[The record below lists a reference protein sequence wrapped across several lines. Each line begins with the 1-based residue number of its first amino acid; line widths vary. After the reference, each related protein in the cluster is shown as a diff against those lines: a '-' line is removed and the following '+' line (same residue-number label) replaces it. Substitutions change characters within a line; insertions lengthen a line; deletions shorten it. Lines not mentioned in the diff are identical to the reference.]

1 MTRIRITPEQVR
13 QVGNQFKQASA
24 QSDQMVNQLRNT
36 INSLQGDWEGMT
48 KERFYGEFQQWATS
62 MTQFVQ
68 LLNQIGQQL
77 EAIAERFR
85 GLDQAG

>member
-1 MTRIRITPEQVR
+1 MSEIRIPPERVR

-24 QSDQMVNQLRNT
+24 QSDQMVNQLRNAV
-36 INSLQGDWEGMT
+36 NSMEGQWAGMT
-48 KERFYGEFQQWATS
+48 KERFYSEFQQWATS

-77 EAIAERFR
+77 DAIAARFEAADR
-85 GLDQAG
+85 G